1 MIRRAATRGED
12 RRTRGTAIPSRPVT
26 TIDAA
31 ILGLVQGLTEF
42 LPVSST
48 AHLLI
53 AQKWLGLAKTDLHLE
68 VAAHLG
74 TILAVVLYYRRE
86 LSQYV
91 RETVVGGPGR
101 KSAALV
107 VVATGMLAVV
117 FVARKAFPAIKE
129 WRLDARMATAGLIGV
144 GVFLLGTQF
153 ARRRAPVAGGDAAAA
168 GDIAKAGEIGWLD
181 AVAMG
186 LGQCVSAIVPGWS
199 RSGSTIGT
207 ALFRGAGP
215 EQAAKFSFLMSI
227 PAVLAGALA
236 DMKEEPFSRD
246 EDLAGLAVAGGVAF
260 VSGLLAIHA
269 LLRIVGRGRLSWF
282 GPYCIAVGLLA
293 RFFVV

>member
-1 MIRRAATRGED
+1 M
-12 RRTRGTAIPSRPVT
+12 T
-26 TIDAA
+26 TTDAA

-86 LSQYV
+86 LLQYV
-91 RETVVGGPGR
+91 RETITGGPGR
-101 KSAALV
+101 KSVALV

-129 WRLDARMATAGLIGV
+129 WRLDAHMATAGLIGV

-153 ARRRAPVAGGDAAAA
+153 ARRRSATPVGGAAAARSAAGEAAAA
-168 GDIAKAGEIGWLD
+168 GDIGWLD

-236 DMKEEPFSRD
+236 DMKEEPFSRN
-246 EDLAGLAVAGGVAF
+246 EDLAGLAIAGGVAF

-282 GPYCIAVGLLA
+282 GPYCIAVGVLA
-293 RFFVV
+293 RFLIV